1 MQVTS
6 KTTGKEIINFCIY
19 HPEIKRTK
27 IMNEKLFF
35 LFQTFDFFQNLLR
48 KEKYGNLMVWN
59 IISHLTF
66 KKYEKGQ
73 IIWNENDIITNMYII
88 IEGKVKIYKSLKKNN
103 KEIEK
108 EKETGKLISDE
119 LFSNLKNMFNPIKRV
134 NSTNNSN
141 EYYYKNTGNELG
153 LDQLKNK
160 IPKRLYKVEAI
171 SKCILGELSKTDYT
185 LIFERTD
192 VLEKT
197 SILYFLENLNILQK
211 FIGTYFFENFLS
223 MTTLNKY
230 NYGDIV
236 IHKGNPFKT
245 FYIIRSGSFSLSLY
259 TNKKSISLL
268 DLTLMKNDIKKR
280 FTTQRNFELKESHL
294 EETEYKLF
302 NLGPGEIFGDME
314 FNFGLQ
320 HYIFDVKCV
329 VDNSEVFEINM
340 KTFLKEA
347 PNNFLK
353 QFKNESDKQ
362 LDLIIE
368 RIKEIKMFKMKS
380 MFKTR
385 NKYFD
390 AFINQIPKTYNKCI
404 IEHNK
409 DPYINCYAKP
419 IKNKLHV
426 KQLKMKNLRL
436 NLENIHFQSKRK
448 RNISYSPLRDYNL
461 TNEKK
466 YSTPQVKFVN
476 RNFNF
481 SSDSSIST
489 NSSKNKLKLNSSRLL
504 MKSKSNLRI
513 DKDKQI
519 ISPSIVSPR
528 ILINIKSESNLII
541 PKNLNKETITF
552 RRIISEN
559 NKDKFP
565 KCIEINKQ
573 FYMKHNS
580 KIIQKKIQEMLKT
593 IK

>member
-1 MQVTS
+1 MTY
-6 KTTGKEIINFCIY
+6 KTTGKDIINYCIY
-19 HPEIKRTK
+19 HPEIKRTN
-27 IMNEKLFF
+27 IMNEKILFF
-35 LFQTFDFFQNLLR
+35 IQTFDFFQNIIR
-48 KEKYGNLMVWN
+48 KEIYGNLMVWS
-59 IISHLTF
+59 ITTHLTF
-66 KKYEKGQ
+66 KEYKKGE
-73 IIWNENDIITNMYII
+73 IIWNVNDIIKSMYII
-88 IEGKVKIYKSLKKNN
+88 IEGTVKIYKNILKKKNEKN
-103 KEIEK
+103 KE
-108 EKETGKLISDE
+108 KLISE
-119 LFSNLKNMFNPIKRV
+119 FNLYE
-134 NSTNNSN
+134 NNNINKIYSMK
-141 EYYYKNTGNELG
+141 ESYYEKKTGNQLG
-153 LDQLKNK
+153 FNQLKNK
-160 IPKRLYKVEAI
+160 LSKRLFKAEAKT
-171 SKCILGELSKTDYT
+171 KCILGILSKTDYT

-197 SILYFLENLNILQK
+197 SILNFLENLNILQK
-211 FIGTYFFENFLS
+211 YIGTYFFENFLS
-223 MTTLNKY
+223 LTTMKRFNS
-230 NYGDIV
+230 GDII
-236 IHKGNPFKT
+236 IHKGDPFRT
-245 FYIIRSGSFSLSLY
+245 FYIIRNGLFSLSLY
-259 TNKKSISLL
+259 SNKKSLPFF
-268 DLTLMKNDIKKR
+268 DLTLIKKDNNLR
-280 FTTQRNFELKESHL
+280 FTTQRNFELKQSYIEES
-294 EETEYKLF
+294 EYKLF
-302 NLGPGEIFGDME
+302 NLGPGELFGDME
-314 FNFGLQ
+314 FNYNLS
-320 HYIFDVKCV
+320 HYIFDVKCI

-340 KTFLKEA
+340 KTFLKEV

-390 AFINQIPKTYNKCI
+390 AFINQIPKTYNKCT

-426 KQLKMKNLRL
+426 KHLKMKNLRL
-436 NLENIHFQSKRK
+436 NFENIHFQSKRK
-448 RNISYSPLRDYNL
+448 RNISYSPLRVYNL

-466 YSTPQVKFVN
+466 YSTPQVKFAN

-519 ISPSIVSPR
+519 VSPSIVSPR
-528 ILINIKSESNLII
+528 ILINIKSESSLIS
-541 PKNLNKETITF
+541 PKNINKEPITF